1 MLQDL
6 SPEEFQYM
14 RSALE
19 LAQRMGTEN
28 APGRMS
34 YAALAEWF
42 DTTPED
48 IKNEEQAALEKIRN
62 ILHV

>member
-6 SPEEFQYM
+6 SPEEFEYM

-19 LAQRMGTEN
+19 LAQRIGAEN
-28 APGRMS
+28 EPGRIS

-42 DTTPED
+42 HTTPED

>member
-1 MLQDL
+1 
-6 SPEEFQYM
+6 
-14 RSALE
+14 
-19 LAQRMGTEN
+19 
-28 APGRMS
+28 MS
-34 YAALAEWF
+34 YQALAEWF